1 MSPGK
6 AFAVIA
12 KRTGGPAGMAVSAVW
27 KGRDTLAKILIVI
40 IALLLLPVMFILML
54 PSLIFG
60 NEGLDA
66 VPDNVLNDNSVIMAN
81 ISQTETSIETILRE
95 KHNLLLDRILA
106 EAANL
111 GTNCE
116 YSITDD
122 FSDQIIY
129 ESALIISQFCAS
141 QQDFKE
147 VQLKKLE
154 QILRAE
160 TDGIFT
166 YSVNITEREETI
178 EGTDQTETI
187 FHYEYIIEYAG
198 DEYFSNHVFHLSL
211 IHI

>member
-129 ESALIISQFCAS
+129 ESALIISLSAGFQGSAVKETGADSAGRNRRHFYLFCQYYGARR
-141 QQDFKE
+141 D
-147 VQLKKLE
+147 
-154 QILRAE
+154 
-160 TDGIFT
+160 
-166 YSVNITEREETI
+166 
-178 EGTDQTETI
+178 
-187 FHYEYIIEYAG
+187 H
-198 DEYFSNHVFHLSL
+198 
-211 IHI
+211 

>member
-1 MSPGK
+1 MIILSSWQISLRPKPALKQFFGK
-6 AFAVIA
+6 
-12 KRTGGPAGMAVSAVW
+12 
-27 KGRDTLAKILIVI
+27 
-40 IALLLLPVMFILML
+40 
-54 PSLIFG
+54 
-60 NEGLDA
+60 
-66 VPDNVLNDNSVIMAN
+66 
-81 ISQTETSIETILRE
+81 

-198 DEYFSNHVFHLSL
+198 VNIFPNISST
-211 IHI
+211 

>member
-95 KHNLLLDRILA
+95 KHCFWIVSLQKPQILA
-106 EAANL
+106 PTVN
-111 GTNCE
+111 T
-116 YSITDD
+116 
-122 FSDQIIY
+122 
-129 ESALIISQFCAS
+129 ALQMTFLTRL
-141 QQDFKE
+141 FMK
-147 VQLKKLE
+147 V
-154 QILRAE
+154 
-160 TDGIFT
+160 
-166 YSVNITEREETI
+166 
-178 EGTDQTETI
+178 
-187 FHYEYIIEYAG
+187 H
-198 DEYFSNHVFHLSL
+198 
-211 IHI
+211 

>member
-111 GTNCE
+111 GINCE

-122 FSDQIIY
+122 FCDHIIY

-154 QILRAE
+154 QILRQKQTAFLPILSILRSE
-160 TDGIFT
+160 KRPLREPTKRRPFSTMNTSSNMPGMNIFPIMSST
-166 YSVNITEREETI
+166 
-178 EGTDQTETI
+178 
-187 FHYEYIIEYAG
+187 
-198 DEYFSNHVFHLSL
+198 
-211 IHI
+211 

>member
-1 MSPGK
+1 
-6 AFAVIA
+6 
-12 KRTGGPAGMAVSAVW
+12 
-27 KGRDTLAKILIVI
+27 
-40 IALLLLPVMFILML
+40 
-54 PSLIFG
+54 
-60 NEGLDA
+60 
-66 VPDNVLNDNSVIMAN
+66 MAN

-160 TDGIFT
+160 TDGILPILSILRSEKRPLREPTKRRPFST
-166 YSVNITEREETI
+166 MNTSSNMPGMNIFQSCLPP
-178 EGTDQTETI
+178 D
-187 FHYEYIIEYAG
+187 
-198 DEYFSNHVFHLSL
+198 
-211 IHI
+211 

>member
-1 MSPGK
+1 
-6 AFAVIA
+6 
-12 KRTGGPAGMAVSAVW
+12 
-27 KGRDTLAKILIVI
+27 
-40 IALLLLPVMFILML
+40 
-54 PSLIFG
+54 
-60 NEGLDA
+60 
-66 VPDNVLNDNSVIMAN
+66 MAN
-81 ISQTETSIETILRE
+81 ISQTETSIEHSSG

-160 TDGIFT
+160 TDGIF
-166 YSVNITEREETI
+166 YLFCQYYGARR
-178 EGTDQTETI
+178 D
-187 FHYEYIIEYAG
+187 H
-198 DEYFSNHVFHLSL
+198 
-211 IHI
+211 

>member
-95 KHNLLLDRILA
+95 NTTCFWIVSLQKPQILA
-106 EAANL
+106 PTVN
-111 GTNCE
+111 T
-116 YSITDD
+116 
-122 FSDQIIY
+122 
-129 ESALIISQFCAS
+129 ALQMTFLTRL
-141 QQDFKE
+141 FMK
-147 VQLKKLE
+147 V
-154 QILRAE
+154 
-160 TDGIFT
+160 
-166 YSVNITEREETI
+166 
-178 EGTDQTETI
+178 
-187 FHYEYIIEYAG
+187 H
-198 DEYFSNHVFHLSL
+198 
-211 IHI
+211 